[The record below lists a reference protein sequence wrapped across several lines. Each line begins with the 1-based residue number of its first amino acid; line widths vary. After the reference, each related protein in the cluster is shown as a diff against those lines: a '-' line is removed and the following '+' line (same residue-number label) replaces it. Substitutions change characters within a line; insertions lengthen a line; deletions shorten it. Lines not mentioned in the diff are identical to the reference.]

1 VIRFWPPSSSG
12 LGRRPFT
19 AVARV
24 RIPLGVRASRQR
36 GAVVKQGPVAQL
48 VSAPP
53 CHGGGR
59 GFESRQGRHHGEAH
73 GAFRPGSSVGMSVRL
88 KSGRSPVRS
97 RPWPPEYSR
106 ITGLFAFRTCGP
118 IRRSPWIIR
127 RFSVT
132 RSASEPL
139 ERIHHT
145 IEVGV
150 VKVLRAALIAEEHPW
165 AGFRRPARTG
175 HIRSALAIT
184 LPFLHTGDPL
194 PPIGRVKGGEAI
206 A

>member
-1 VIRFWPPSSSG
+1 MRCGYPGEIRIGPPSSSG

-73 GAFRPGSSVGMSVRL
+73 DAFRPGSSVGMSVRL

-97 RPWPPEYSR
+97 RRWPR
-106 ITGLFAFRTCGP
+106 GLS
-118 IRRSPWIIR
+118 IREL
-127 RFSVT
+127 
-132 RSASEPL
+132 SASTVSIFKEWRRECNMDDCPIYSL
-139 ERIHHT
+139 PVRPRR
-145 IEVGV
+145 
-150 VKVLRAALIAEEHPW
+150 VLLPCILIC
-165 AGFRRPARTG
+165 RRTRMYAV
-175 HIRSALAIT
+175 L
-184 LPFLHTGDPL
+184 
-194 PPIGRVKGGEAI
+194 
-206 A
+206 

>member
-97 RPWPPEYSR
+97 RPWPLQR
-106 ITGLFAFRTCGP
+106 LFLLWFSTSLDVHSSDMP
-118 IRRSPWIIR
+118 IARSNNADTRLAAP
-127 RFSVT
+127 
-132 RSASEPL
+132 RSASR
-139 ERIHHT
+139 RIGEIRWCCWPQLGRRT
-145 IEVGV
+145 RGYSSV
-150 VKVLRAALIAEEHPW
+150 
-165 AGFRRPARTG
+165 AGTTNASATARYACRLKARPM
-175 HIRSALAIT
+175 
-184 LPFLHTGDPL
+184 
-194 PPIGRVKGGEAI
+194 
-206 A
+206 